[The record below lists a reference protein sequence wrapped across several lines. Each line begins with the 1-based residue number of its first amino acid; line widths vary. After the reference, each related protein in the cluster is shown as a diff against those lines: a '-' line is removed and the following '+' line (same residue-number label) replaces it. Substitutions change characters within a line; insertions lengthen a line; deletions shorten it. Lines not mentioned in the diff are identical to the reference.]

1 MSKLWTFCNY
11 SLMSRIYEQIFKFGI
26 NMVKIS
32 VVIPI
37 YNCEEYLEES
47 IRSILNQTFKDI
59 EIVCV
64 DDGSTDNSLDILN
77 KLASD
82 DSRLK
87 VFSQENQGSSFARN
101 NALRKVSG
109 DYVYFFDANN
119 NITGLINDANGFS
132 EKTIEIPAG
141 TSYARIGA
149 NNSFSKTSEKEYK
162 DAISNGTFRIL
173 INVY

>member
-109 DYVYFFDANN
+109 DYVYFFDADDIGTINFLS
-119 NITGLINDANGFS
+119 IWGLI
-132 EKTIEIPAG
+132 
-141 TSYARIGA
+141 
-149 NNSFSKTSEKEYK
+149 
-162 DAISNGTFRIL
+162 
-173 INVY
+173 